1 VTMKENSKLKKQ
13 LVELEAHKLGKGRL
27 GSSNY
32 GGSGYGGSSGT
43 CTDQEVELFDG
54 QTCKIVEVSGANFQ
68 TKECSFPQ
76 AEALSIT
83 SDCGNKASDGVTKE
97 CKTSGSSYC
106 TACKEQCGHIMI
118 KKTLD
123 NQGTCHEWD
132 DFTADDTNGAS
143 FPTGG
148 AGRLDDCE
156 ETCWNLKYNTG
167 SSSWPESV
175 PRARLNSTVLNTFKN
190 AASGSPEKEEGVHFN
205 CVTMCTK
212 KIPILTDEYE
222 NGDVLC
228 DVFKASAVTLTPPPP
243 PGSAK
248 EEVEF
253 SHLGQSD
260 EKDNNMDNKLYDL
273 GAAMSHEASML
284 RDIDS
289 DLGDATSGRQAAM
302 AHEDSMVMDSDSV
315 CHTDASV
322 GKECKT
328 SGSSLCTA
336 CKEDCGHIM
345 IQKLD
350 NNGTMEGTCHEWD
363 DFTAGAT
370 PTPTQEPAFMYTR
383 AESLQAQCNT
393 VCKPHTIYNSKDNV
407 GSNCKPEA
415 CDDKLCMDAL
425 APPPPPPSGGG
436 ERHGI

>member
-1 VTMKENSKLKKQ
+1 M
-13 LVELEAHKLGKGRL
+13 
-27 GSSNY
+27 
-32 GGSGYGGSSGT
+32 
-43 CTDQEVELFDG
+43 
-54 QTCKIVEVSGANFQ
+54 
-68 TKECSFPQ
+68 
-76 AEALSIT
+76 
-83 SDCGNKASDGVTKE
+83 
-97 CKTSGSSYC
+97 
-106 TACKEQCGHIMI
+106 
-118 KKTLD
+118 
-123 NQGTCHEWD
+123 
-132 DFTADDTNGAS
+132 
-143 FPTGG
+143 
-148 AGRLDDCE
+148 
-156 ETCWNLKYNTG
+156 
-167 SSSWPESV
+167 
-175 PRARLNSTVLNTFKN
+175 
-190 AASGSPEKEEGVHFN
+190 
-205 CVTMCTK
+205 
-212 KIPILTDEYE
+212 
-222 NGDVLC
+222 
-228 DVFKASAVTLTPPPP
+228 FKASAVTLTPPPQ
-243 PGSAK
+243 GGVSK

-370 PTPTQEPAFMYTR
+370 PTLTQEPAHMYTR

-393 VCKPHTIYNSKDNV
+393 VCKPHMNYNSKDNVSDKFLIPLSMTSCLGQV

-425 APPPPPPSGGG
+425 APPPPPPTGGG
-436 ERHGI
+436 KRHGI

>member
-1 VTMKENSKLKKQ
+1 MP
-13 LVELEAHKLGKGRL
+13 
-27 GSSNY
+27 
-32 GGSGYGGSSGT
+32 
-43 CTDQEVELFDG
+43 
-54 QTCKIVEVSGANFQ
+54 I
-68 TKECSFPQ
+68 
-76 AEALSIT
+76 
-83 SDCGNKASDGVTKE
+83 NKPDD
-97 CKTSGSSYC
+97 KT
-106 TACKEQCGHIMI
+106 
-118 KKTLD
+118 
-123 NQGTCHEWD
+123 W
-132 DFTADDTNGAS
+132 
-143 FPTGG
+143 
-148 AGRLDDCE
+148 
-156 ETCWNLKYNTG
+156 
-167 SSSWPESV
+167 ESM
-175 PRARLNSTVLNTFKN
+175 
-190 AASGSPEKEEGVHFN
+190 G
-205 CVTMCTK
+205 
-212 KIPILTDEYE
+212 LTDEYE

-228 DVFKASAVTLTPPPP
+228 DVFKANAVTLTPPPP
-243 PGSAK
+243 PPSGK

-260 EKDNNMDNKLYDL
+260 EKDNNMDNELYDL
-273 GAAMSHEASML
+273 G
-284 RDIDS
+284 
-289 DLGDATSGRQAAM
+289 AAM
-302 AHEDSMVMDSDSV
+302 AHEDSMLMDSDSV